1 MGWYLIML
9 NEKQEKFAQ
18 AYILHNN
25 ATEAAKAA
33 GYAAASASNQGYRL
47 LQIDEVIERIR
58 ILENELETNV
68 DVIEELESQY
78 AFAKQNGHTNSAIKA
93 LELLSRVR
101 GANSDANINL
111 DSETLEGAIVGCLN
125 VLGEDVVLNL
135 LSKCDFADSMFGEE
149 DLENIETESLIE
161 SVIEDSM
168 DPTYPEDT
176 TSSVTGLKQPT

>member
-1 MGWYLIML
+1 ML

-18 AYILHNN
+18 AYVLHNN

-33 GYAAASASNQGYRL
+33 GYAAASAANQGYRL
-47 LQIDEVIERIR
+47 LQIDEIVERVR
-58 ILENELETNV
+58 ILELELETNV

-78 AFAKQNGHTNSAIKA
+78 TYAKQNGHTNSAIKA

-111 DSETLEGAIVGCLN
+111 DSETLEGAIIGCLN

-149 DLENIETESLIE
+149 DLENLPTESLVE
-161 SVIEDSM
+161 SVIEEVV
-168 DPTYPEDT
+168 DPPYQEDT
-176 TSSVTGLKQPT
+176 DSSVTSLK

>member
-1 MGWYLIML
+1 ML

-18 AYILHNN
+18 SYVLHNN

-47 LQIDEVIERIR
+47 LQIDEVVERIR

-68 DVIEELESQY
+68 DVINELESQY
-78 AFAKQNGHTNSAIKA
+78 AFAKSNGHTNSAIKA

-101 GANSDANINL
+101 GANSDINTNL
-111 DSETLEGAIVGCLN
+111 DSETLEGAIIGCLN
-125 VLGEDVVLNL
+125 VLGEDVVLGML
-135 LSKCDFADSMFGEE
+135 AKCNFADSLFSEE

-161 SVIEDSM
+161 SITEDSV

-176 TSSVTGLKQPT
+176 TSTV

>member
-1 MGWYLIML
+1 ML

-18 AYILHNN
+18 SYVLHNN
-25 ATEAAKAA
+25 ATEAARAA
-33 GYAAASASNQGYRL
+33 GYAAASAANQGYRL
-47 LQIDEVIERIR
+47 LQIDEIVERVR
-58 ILENELETNV
+58 ILELELETNV
-68 DVIEELESQY
+68 DVIDELESQY

-101 GANSDANINL
+101 GANSDVNPNL

-125 VLGEDVVLNL
+125 VLGEDVVLGML
-135 LSKCDFADSMFGEE
+135 AKCNFADSLFSEE

-161 SVIEDSM
+161 SVTEDSV

>member
-1 MGWYLIML
+1 ML

-18 AYILHNN
+18 SYVLHNN

-47 LQIDEVIERIR
+47 LQIDEVVERIR

-68 DVIEELESQY
+68 DVIDELESQY
-78 AFAKQNGHTNSAIKA
+78 AFAKSNGHTNSAIKA

-101 GANSDANINL
+101 GANSDINTNL

-125 VLGEDVVLNL
+125 VLGEDVVLGM
-135 LSKCDFADSMFGEE
+135 LSKCDFADSLFSEE
-149 DLENIETESLIE
+149 DLENIGAESLVE
-161 SVIEDSM
+161 SLTEGVV

-176 TSSVTGLKQPT
+176 DSSVTSLE

>member
-1 MGWYLIML
+1 ML

-18 AYILHNN
+18 AYVLHNN

-47 LQIDEVIERIR
+47 LQMDEVSERIR
-58 ILENELETNV
+58 ILELELETNV

-78 AFAKQNGHTNSAIKA
+78 TYAKQNGHTNSAIKA

-111 DSETLEGAIVGCLN
+111 DSETLEGAIVGCFN
-125 VLGEDVVLNL
+125 VLGEDVVMNL
-135 LSKCDFADSMFGEE
+135 LSKCDFANSLFGEE
-149 DLENIETESLIE
+149 DLEKTSTESLIQ
-161 SVIEDSM
+161 SDSEGTQHPSYLP
-168 DPTYPEDT
+168 DPN
-176 TSSVTGLKQPT
+176 SSV

>member
-1 MGWYLIML
+1 ML

-33 GYAAASASNQGYRL
+33 GYAAASAANQGYRL
-47 LQIDEVIERIR
+47 LQMDEVIERIR
-58 ILENELETNV
+58 LLENELETNV

-78 AFAKQNGHTNSAIKA
+78 AFAKSNGHTNSAIKA

-111 DSETLEGAIVGCLN
+111 DSETLEGAIVGCFN
-125 VLGEDVVLNL
+125 VLGEDVVMNL
-135 LSKCDFADSMFGEE
+135 LSKCDFADSLFGEE
-149 DLENIETESLIE
+149 DLEQTSTESLIQ
-161 SVIEDSM
+161 SDSEGTQHPSYLP
-168 DPTYPEDT
+168 DPN
-176 TSSVTGLKQPT
+176 SSV

>member
-1 MGWYLIML
+1 ML

-33 GYAAASASNQGYRL
+33 GYAAASAANQGYRL
-47 LQIDEVIERIR
+47 LQMDEVVERIR
-58 ILENELETNV
+58 LLENELETNV
-68 DVIEELESQY
+68 DVIEELEGQY
-78 AFAKQNGHTNSAIKA
+78 TYAKQNGHTNSAIKA

-125 VLGEDVVLNL
+125 VLGKDVVLSI
-135 LSKCDFADSMFGEE
+135 LSKCDFANSLFEEE
-149 DLENIETESLIE
+149 DLENIPTESLVK
-161 SVIEDSM
+161 SDSGGTQH
-168 DPTYPEDT
+168 PTYPEEPN
-176 TSSVTGLKQPT
+176 SSV

>member
-1 MGWYLIML
+1 ML

-18 AYILHNN
+18 AYVLHNN

-33 GYAAASASNQGYRL
+33 GYAAASAANQGYRL
-47 LQIDEVIERIR
+47 LQVDEVIERVR
-58 ILENELETNV
+58 LLENELETNV

-78 AFAKQNGHTNSAIKA
+78 AFAKSNGHTNSAIKA

-101 GANSDANINL
+101 GANSDINTNL
-111 DSETLEGAIVGCLN
+111 DSETLEGAIIGCLN

-149 DLENIETESLIE
+149 DLENLPTESLVE
-161 SVIEDSM
+161 SVIEEVV
-168 DPTYPEDT
+168 DPPYQEDT
-176 TSSVTGLKQPT
+176 DSSVTSLK